1 MCVAS
6 ASRKL
11 AHITRM
17 DEELSPRSPGP
28 RQRFLLGLH
37 FEVQNVVIFLDTQRM
52 EAAILLLLGA
62 IPSMRFWQSG
72 ARW

>member
-1 MCVAS
+1 MVGWA
-6 ASRKL
+6 L
-11 AHITRM
+11 ITCTIFCNTR
-17 DEELSPRSPGP
+17 LLVHPALQ
-28 RQRFLLGLH
+28 QRFLLGLH

-52 EAAILLLLGA
+52 EAAISLLLGA